1 VLDFVGQY
9 RREFRFDDRLG
20 AMLADPSASIE
31 SQIRDGFS
39 ALPPGCSITLER
51 IARER
56 VLESINAQVRS
67 QRARL
72 IESIKQLRDRRGRT
86 PSMRDY
92 LEATRIDPRTFYSKS
107 DARFSWFGLLKG
119 AGLADDVDALA
130 DVEPFM
136 SALRS
141 TASITDRRLIEFG
154 LSYIDDLERGDPT
167 MNAQDTD
174 RRLHT
179 LLVEFGDAAKRR
191 RASAE
196 SANINH
202 VIEEL
207 RSNAALRREFRALL
221 QAISTRVVGLTPTP
235 GVAVPE
241 GVSLALHRVYTR
253 RQLFA
258 AFGLDSIWRA
268 TPQAGVAWIPES
280 RSYIMLVTLEKDADS
295 FTERTRYRDYAIS
308 PSVFHWQSQATARPD
323 RGDGTNI
330 VKARDG
336 EVTMWMFVR
345 RSTKDD
351 FGTEPYVFMGAFT
364 PTTIEGMRPMSVTG
378 NLANAM
384 PAEWFEVA
392 ARAR

>member
-1 VLDFVGQY
+1 
-9 RREFRFDDRLG
+9 
-20 AMLADPSASIE
+20 
-31 SQIRDGFS
+31 
-39 ALPPGCSITLER
+39 
-51 IARER
+51 
-56 VLESINAQVRS
+56 
-67 QRARL
+67 
-72 IESIKQLRDRRGRT
+72 
-86 PSMRDY
+86 
-92 LEATRIDPRTFYSKS
+92 
-107 DARFSWFGLLKG
+107 
-119 AGLADDVDALA
+119 
-130 DVEPFM
+130 
-136 SALRS
+136 
-141 TASITDRRLIEFG
+141 
-154 LSYIDDLERGDPT
+154 
-167 MNAQDTD
+167 
-174 RRLHT
+174 
-179 LLVEFGDAAKRR
+179 
-191 RASAE
+191 
-196 SANINH
+196 
-202 VIEEL
+202 
-207 RSNAALRREFRALL
+207 
-221 QAISTRVVGLTPTP
+221 
-235 GVAVPE
+235 VPE

-253 RQLFA
+253 QQLFA

-336 EVTMWMFVR
+336 EVTMWMFIR